1 MRLRSGISAFACVA
15 FLLGLFQPCD
25 EKRMNSIFNNKKYF
39 AIVFSVISFQFSTK
53 EAESNHTQRI
63 LHEILINR

>member
-1 MRLRSGISAFACVA
+1 MFVSSSFFFIILEERFSVRLRSGISTFACVA

-39 AIVFSVISFQFSTK
+39 AIVFLVISFQFSTK
-53 EAESNHTQRI
+53 
-63 LHEILINR
+63 